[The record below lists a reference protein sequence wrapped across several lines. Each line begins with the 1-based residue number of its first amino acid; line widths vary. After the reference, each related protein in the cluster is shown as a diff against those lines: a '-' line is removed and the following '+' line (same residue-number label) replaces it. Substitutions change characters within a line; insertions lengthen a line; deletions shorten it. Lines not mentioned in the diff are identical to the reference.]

1 MNFLKNLFKKKEV
14 KEEII
19 IEIPENAI
27 LCESCKQPILQ
38 HEKRV
43 TKAKNKFH
51 IKCYR
56 ILKKK
61 AKHMMFYG
69 K

>member
-1 MNFLKNLFKKKEV
+1 MMFFKNLFKKKEV
-14 KEEII
+14 KEEIV
-19 IEIPENAI
+19 IEIQENSI
-27 LCESCKQPILQ
+27 ICEHCNLPIFQ

-56 ILKKK
+56 FLSKK

-69 K
+69 Q